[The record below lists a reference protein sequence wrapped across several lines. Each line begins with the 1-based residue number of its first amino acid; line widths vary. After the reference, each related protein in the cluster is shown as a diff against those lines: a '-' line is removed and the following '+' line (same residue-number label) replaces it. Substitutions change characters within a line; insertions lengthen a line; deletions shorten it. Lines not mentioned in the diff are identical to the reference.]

1 MKVAVPKETFPGE
14 NRVALVPAHLPALK
28 KAGLDVIVQRGAGQ
42 AAGYADEQ
50 YEQQGATLVDTR
62 AEALQQAD
70 IVAAVRAFG
79 GNLGAEADDPA
90 SLRAGQSWIGF
101 CDPLGEPAA
110 LQTAAGAG
118 LSVYAM
124 ELIPRTTRA
133 QSMDALSSMAMVA
146 GYKAV
151 LLGAV
156 ELPKMFPMM
165 MTAAGTVAP
174 AKVFVMG
181 AGVAGLQAIAT
192 ARRLGA
198 VVLAYDVR
206 PVVKQEIE
214 SLGARFLELP
224 LETRDT
230 QTAGGYAKAQDEA
243 FLRKQRELT
252 MQALAEQDMVVT
264 TAAVPGKKAP
274 TLITREMLEA
284 MPAGSVLVDLA
295 AERGG
300 NCELTQPGQTIVHGG
315 VTILGPVNLP
325 SAVPYHASQLYS
337 KNVSTLLLHLL
348 KQGFPSV
355 NLADDIIDCTL
366 AAHDGEIRNITAREK
381 LNLPPLPPKA
391 GTEKQEKEAA
401 EAPIPLA
408 EGPAEAGP
416 PAERTPSTTPGPPS
430 TTPPEGG
437 SLEGTA
443 GSPPSES
450 ASPQASP
457 EQQSPPAETPPG
469 EEKPPEPPAAGG

>member
-14 NRVALVPAHLPALK
+14 NRVALVPAHLATLK
-28 KAGLDVIVQRGAGQ
+28 KAGLEVLVQRGAGV
-42 AAGYADEQ
+42 AAGFPDQQ
-50 YEQQGATLVDTR
+50 YEQQGAILVDSR
-62 AEALQQAD
+62 AQAIGQAD
-70 IVAAVRAFG
+70 IVATVRAFG
-79 GNLGAEADDPA
+79 GNVGAEADDPA
-90 SLRAGQSWIGF
+90 NFRSGQSWIGF
-101 CDPLGEPAA
+101 CDPLGEPAS
-110 LQTAAGAG
+110 LQTAAGSG

-165 MTAAGTVAP
+165 MTAAGTVSP

-206 PVVKQEIE
+206 PVAKQEVE

-224 LETRDT
+224 LETKDA
-230 QTAGGYAKAQDEA
+230 QTAGGYARVQDEA
-243 FLRKQRELT
+243 FLQRQRELT
-252 MQALAEQDMVVT
+252 RQALADQDMVVT

-284 MPAGSVLVDLA
+284 MPPGSVLVDLA

-300 NCELTQPGQTIVHGG
+300 NCELTQPGETVVHGG

-325 SAVPYHASQLYS
+325 SSIPHHASQLYS
-337 KNVSTLLLHLL
+337 KNVSTLVLHLL

-355 NLADDIIDCTL
+355 NLGDDVIDATL
-366 AAHDGEIRNITAREK
+366 AVHNGEIRNITVREK
-381 LNLPPLPPKA
+381 LNLPPLVPK
-391 GTEKQEKEAA
+391 TEPQKTT

-408 EGPAEAGP
+408 EGPSTAKEPPASSSP
-416 PAERTPSTTPGPPS
+416 PAERTPSTVPGTPS
-430 TTPPEGG
+430 TTTPSTASPSNTPPQPGPA
-437 SLEGTA
+437 GTA
-443 GSPPSES
+443 
-450 ASPQASP
+450 APQQP
-457 EQQSPPAETPPG
+457 ED
-469 EEKPPEPPAAGG
+469 EPQTSDD